1 MEVRMMV
8 ELLAPG
14 VEHGQAPDLRA
25 EMRGGSGDVLEGLGD
40 GMKEQPIEEAR
51 VLKR

>member
-1 MEVRMMV
+1 MLMLV

-25 EMRGGSGDVLEGLGD
+25 EMRGVSGDVLEGLGD
-40 GMKEQPIEEAR
+40 GMKEQAIEKAGI
-51 VLKR
+51 L